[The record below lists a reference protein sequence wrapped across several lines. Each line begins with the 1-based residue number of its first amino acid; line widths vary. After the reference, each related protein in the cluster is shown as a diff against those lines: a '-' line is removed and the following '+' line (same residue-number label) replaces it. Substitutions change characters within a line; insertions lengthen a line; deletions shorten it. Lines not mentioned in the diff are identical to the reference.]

1 MGDICCGGAAA
12 LSETWP
18 IFRVGVID
26 STNTEAKRRAVGSFA
41 DQWIVAD
48 QQTAGRGRQDR
59 TWLSPLGNVYATA
72 LFREPGGIATAL
84 RGPFAC
90 ALAVSDVVRELAPL
104 ADVRLKWPND
114 VRVDRRK
121 VSGILV
127 ETGGTGQEFWV
138 AAGIGIN
145 VRIVPDNVSQP
156 ATSLLELGA
165 APSTSAETAFLA
177 LVRAFDRR
185 LAQCRQGFAGT
196 RADWLER
203 AEALGGAVQVR
214 AGDSLIEGIFED
226 LEADGA
232 LLLRLP
238 DGSRR
243 SIRAGE
249 IEIRGS

>member
-1 MGDICCGGAAA
+1 M
-12 LSETWP
+12 SETWP
-18 IFRVGVID
+18 VYRVGVID
-26 STNTEAKRRAVGSFA
+26 STNTEAKRRAAGAFH

-59 TWLSPLGNVYATA
+59 TWLSPAGNVYATA

-84 RGPFAC
+84 RVPFAC
-90 ALAVSDVVRELAPL
+90 ALAVSDVVSEFAPS

-114 VRVDRRK
+114 VRIDRRK

-127 ETGGTGQEFWV
+127 ETGGADQDFWV

-145 VRIVPDNVSQP
+145 VRVVPDNVPQP
-156 ATSLLELGA
+156 ATSLIELGA
-165 APSTSAETAFLA
+165 HPATSADAVFAALSEALA
-177 LVRAFDRR
+177 NR
-185 LAQCRQGFAGT
+185 LKQCRAGFASS
-196 RADWLER
+196 RADWLAR
-203 AEALGGAVQVR
+203 AEALGESVQVR
-214 AGDSLIEGIFED
+214 SGDAAIEGIFED
-226 LEADGA
+226 IEADGA

-249 IEIRGS
+249 VEIRGS

>member
-1 MGDICCGGAAA
+1 MGI
-12 LSETWP
+12 
-18 IFRVGVID
+18 ID
-26 STNTEAKRRAVGSFA
+26 STNTEAKRRAAEGSYP

-59 TWLSPLGNVYATA
+59 AWLSPAGNIYATA
-72 LFREPGGIATAL
+72 LFREPGGIWTAL
-84 RGPFAC
+84 RIPFAC
-90 ALAVSDVVRELAPL
+90 ALAVSDVVLRFAPQ

-114 VRVDRRK
+114 VRIHRRK

-127 ETGGTGQEFWV
+127 ETGGVESAFWV

-145 VRIVPDNVSQP
+145 VRVTPDNVTQP

-165 APSTSAETAFLA
+165 DPAITAEAVFSAMTVTFSQRLRQCRAGFAET
-177 LVRAFDRR
+177 RK
-185 LAQCRQGFAGT
+185 
-196 RADWLER
+196 DWLDR
-203 AEALGGAVQVR
+203 AEALGESVSVR
-214 AGDSLIEGIFED
+214 AGEDRIEGIFED

-232 LLLRLP
+232 LRLRLP

-249 IEIRGS
+249 VEIRGS